1 MRWRGAAKRMRPA
14 ECRLRKG
21 LQATRHLES
30 VSAFEKTEL
39 ATDAASDLGAAG
51 TNRLCEQDPE
61 FGQGGEGLNDA
72 TMPKE

>member
-1 MRWRGAAKRMRPA
+1 MRPA

-30 VSAFEKTEL
+30 VSPFEKTEL
-39 ATDAASDLGAAG
+39 AIDAASDLGAAG
-51 TNRLCEQDPE
+51 TNRLCEQDLE
-61 FGQGGEGLNDA
+61 FGQGGQGGEGLNDA